1 MRNNSVDIAKGIA
14 ILLVIVGHTVD
25 VPEMVKHIIFSFHM
39 PLFFILSGWF
49 FKIKDAKEQIA
60 KDVKRLLVPY
70 IFTSVL
76 FLFWW
81 MSIYIITGELGG
93 IKEKLISV
101 IYGSGTIHESPLFG
115 DVPPLGAI
123 WFLLALFWCRL
134 FYGLLCKKFDSVRCV
149 VFAIVIS
156 IAATI
161 VDVHVVNLPFSI
173 LPGLSAM
180 AFFMIGNMANKFRQR
195 LLQYEKILFAFGLI
209 CAVFAISYSHLSIAK
224 CSYGCYPLD
233 VLAACFGA
241 YIVYRMA
248 RIIDATYF
256 S

>member
-1 MRNNSVDIAKGIA
+1 M
-14 ILLVIVGHTVD
+14 
-25 VPEMVKHIIFSFHM
+25 
-39 PLFFILSGWF
+39 
-49 FKIKDAKEQIA
+49 
-60 KDVKRLLVPY
+60 PY

-134 FYGLLCKKFDSVRCV
+134 FYGLLCKRFDTLRCV
-149 VFAIVIS
+149 CVIAVS
-156 IAATI
+156 VIATI
-161 VDVHVVNLPFSI
+161 VDVRVVDLPFSI

-180 AFFMIGNMANKFRQR
+180 VFFMIGDMANRFKQW
-195 LLQYEKILFAFGLI
+195 LLQYKKY
-209 CAVFAISYSHLSIAK
+209 CM
-224 CSYGCYPLD
+224 PL
-233 VLAACFGA
+233 V
-241 YIVYRMA
+241 
-248 RIIDATYF
+248 
-256 S
+256 